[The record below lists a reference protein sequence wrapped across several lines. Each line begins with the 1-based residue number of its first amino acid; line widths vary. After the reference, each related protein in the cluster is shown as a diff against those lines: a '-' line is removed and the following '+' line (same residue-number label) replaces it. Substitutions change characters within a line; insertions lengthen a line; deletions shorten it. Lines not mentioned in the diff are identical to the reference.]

1 MPEPIVLS
9 PKLDLAAASALLTTL
24 RAHQA
29 TDLVIDMSKVK
40 HLGALCLQVLL
51 AMAKTSNAQ
60 NRTMTITNT
69 SDRVIDQM
77 RLMGMTPE
85 TIARGYP

>member
-1 MPEPIVLS
+1 MSEPVVLA
-9 PKLDLAAASALLTTL
+9 PKLELAAASALLTSL
-24 RAHQA
+24 SSHDAPE
-29 TDLVIDMSKVK
+29 LVIDMSQVK

-51 AMAKTSNAQ
+51 AAAKTSNSQ
-60 NRTMTITNT
+60 NRTMTLTNT

-85 TIARGYP
+85 TIARGSA